1 MTWLEW
7 SIAWRYLRSRR
18 QSALLSFISTIAIGG
33 VIVGVSALIII
44 IGVMNGLQIDL
55 REKILLGSPDVRVL
69 SYGETVRLAHW
80 RGALD
85 TVRAQSGVVAA
96 APFVLT
102 EAMVMNAAGYP
113 KGVQV
118 QGIPAESPLVPNITG
133 IRQRAVEGDFRFA
146 TGDGKRRGAV
156 LGELLAQR
164 LNARVGDTIT
174 VFSPA
179 GMRAASLL
187 AGLMPHPETFI
198 VTGVFQTEMY
208 EYDYSYIYVDLDAA
222 RAVAGLGED
231 VTGIEVK
238 TVDRWQAPR
247 IAAQLDSVLGFPR
260 RTEDWTIQNASLFR
274 ALRLEKF
281 AMAIILLLIV
291 VVAALNIVSTLTMV
305 VRDKTRE
312 IGILKA
318 MGLRASAVRNVFLFQ
333 GLVIG
338 LVGTAAGLV
347 LGVAIGIGLDRYRL
361 IQLDPKVY
369 FIDHLPVVM
378 QVGDTLLIVIAS
390 VLIAT
395 LATLYPARQAARLL
409 PVEAI
414 RDE

>member
-18 QSALLSFISTIAIGG
+18 QSAFLSFISTIAVGG
-33 VIVGVSALIII
+33 VIVGVSALIVI

-55 REKILLGSPDVRVL
+55 REKILLGSPDIRVL
-69 SYGETVRLAHW
+69 SYGETVRLNHW

-85 TVRAQSGVVAA
+85 SVRAQPGVVAA

-113 KGVQV
+113 QGVQI
-118 QGIPAESPLVPNITG
+118 QGIPPEAPSVPNITG
-133 IRQRAVEGDFRFA
+133 IRQHAVEGDFRFA

-156 LGELLAQR
+156 LGELLAMR

-174 VFSPA
+174 VFSPR
-179 GMRAASLL
+179 GMRGASLL
-187 AGLMPHPETFI
+187 LGMLPRPETFI
-198 VTGVFQTEMY
+198 VTGVFRTEMY
-208 EYDYSYIYVDLDAA
+208 EYDYSYIYVDIDAA
-222 RAVAGLGED
+222 RAVAGLGDD

-238 TVDRWQAPR
+238 TANRFGAPR

-260 RTEDWTIQNASLFR
+260 RTEDWTLQNASLFK
-274 ALRLEKF
+274 ALRLEKL
-281 AMAIILLLIV
+281 AMAVILLLIV

-318 MGLRASAVRNVFLFQ
+318 MGLRAGSVRNVFLLQ

-338 LVGTAAGLV
+338 LVGTAAGVVIGVV
-347 LGVAIGIGLDRYRL
+347 LGVALDRYRL
-361 IQLDPKVY
+361 IQLDPKIY

-378 QVGDTLLIVIAS
+378 QVGDTAFIVIAS

-395 LATLYPARQAARLL
+395 VATLYPARQAARLA
-409 PVEAI
+409 PVDAI